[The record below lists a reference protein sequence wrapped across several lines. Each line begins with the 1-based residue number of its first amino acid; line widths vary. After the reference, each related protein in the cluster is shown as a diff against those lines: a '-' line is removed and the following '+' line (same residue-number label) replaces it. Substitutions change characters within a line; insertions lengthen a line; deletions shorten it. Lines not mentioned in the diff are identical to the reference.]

1 MVSYQKRE
9 RGRRKELAVFP
20 KPKGVQYYGWLASA
34 FNKYF
39 IRQRKRKTVLYTH
52 TQVVHLVFKT
62 RFLIQ

>member
-20 KPKGVQYYGWLASA
+20 KPKGVQYYGWLTSA

-39 IRQRKRKTVLYTH
+39 IRQRKRKTVSLIYPH
-52 TQVVHLVFKT
+52 TGGTLGV
-62 RFLIQ
+62 